1 MGGPAFGRTRAIDAG
16 VKVIDHGQADGGQ
29 GHPVGPAAVPRRRR
43 RPSAARFRPA
53 RQGAQLTRLVRWY
66 TPGEVLTDLLLVDNN
81 PVEDISLVEN
91 PDRNV
96 VVIMKDGQIFRNL
109 LPQPAP

>member
-1 MGGPAFGRTRAIDAG
+1 
-16 VKVIDHGQADGGQ
+16 
-29 GHPVGPAAVPRRRR
+29 
-43 RPSAARFRPA
+43 
-53 RQGAQLTRLVRWY
+53 VRWY
-66 TPGEVLTDLLLVDNN
+66 APGEVLTELLLVDNN